1 MSVTSTFIQIGQA
14 ADLTKDAP
22 LLRTWAPANSNT
34 SSSGGVDV
42 QGNYCRCLTYQHF
55 DLT

>member
-1 MSVTSTFIQIGQA
+1 MSVTSTFVQIAQA
-14 ADLTKDAP
+14 VDLTKDAP
-22 LLRTWAPANSNT
+22 LLRTWTPANSNT